1 MTMTMT
7 EPASVGTADRKSPVL
22 VVEGLSKRYGA
33 IKALS
38 DVSFDLYPG
47 EVVGVL
53 GDNGAGKSTLVNIL
67 AGAIPATHGRI
78 VFEGT
83 QADIQSPRDAHLL
96 GIEAVYQD
104 LALAKDLSVWQNI
117 FLGNEQMSTGWR
129 QRIGWLDKKAMAA
142 ASTTA
147 VVSTGIKLAS
157 VQALCGRLSG
167 GQRQTTAITAAFTW
181 AKRVLLLDEPTSA
194 LGPRERQQVNALI
207 RAAAERDL
215 AVLLVSQDLTQVEEV
230 CDRSIVLRMG
240 RVVADVARGSEPTTA
255 LIGYIT
261 GATVQASNSPG
272 HAHNGPSTAS
282 LTSEAAGESVGK
294 IEPSHQANVPSAV
307 AASAERGQVTAGGTA
322 HRTSPLTGID
332 RQPLLAVEGVTKH
345 YGAVKAL
352 SNVSLQLYEGE
363 ILGLVGHNGAGKST
377 LVGILSGT
385 TKPTEGRITLEGKEL
400 VLKSPIDAHLAGIET
415 VYQDLALATELNG
428 WQNVFLGQEK
438 TRKGVLGRVGWL
450 DRKAM
455 VESTAEGVA
464 RTGIGVNSLLARCAE
479 LSGGQCQTLAV
490 VRAMMWGQR
499 VVLFD
504 EPTSALGIED
514 QEHVSTLM
522 RSLADRGMAVLLIS
536 HNLPRVH
543 EVCDRLVVLRMG
555 RVVAETRPSECT
567 LEKLIDHITGAE
579 DE

>member
-1 MTMTMT
+1 MTMT
-7 EPASVGTADRKSPVL
+7 ETATVETADRKTPVL
-22 VVEGLSKRYGA
+22 VVDGLSKQYGVV
-33 IKALS
+33 KALS
-38 DVSFDLYPG
+38 DVSLELYPG
-47 EVVGVL
+47 EVLGVL

-67 AGAIPATHGRI
+67 SGAIPATHGRI

-83 QADIQSPRDAHLL
+83 QVVIRSPRDAHLL
-96 GIEAVYQD
+96 GIETVYQD

-117 FLGNEQMSTGWR
+117 FLGNERLGTGWR
-129 QRIGWLDKKAMAA
+129 KGIGWLDKKAMAA

-157 VQALCGRLSG
+157 VEALCGRLSG

-207 RAAAERDL
+207 RAAAERGL
-215 AVLLVSQDLTQVEEV
+215 AVLLVSQDLKQVGEV
-230 CDRSIVLRMG
+230 CDRSIVLRLG
-240 RVVADVARGSEPTTA
+240 HLVADVARGSEPITA
-255 LIGYIT
+255 LVGYIT
-261 GATVQASNSPG
+261 GVIVQETNGSARP
-272 HAHNGPSTAS
+272 HNDPRTAS
-282 LTSEAAGESVGK
+282 VTSEAAGDGVGK
-294 IEPSHQANVPSAV
+294 IEPPQEANVRPTV
-307 AASAERGQVTAGGTA
+307 AGSAELGQVTAGAAAGQ
-322 HRTSPLTGID
+322 TSSSTGID
-332 RQPLLAVEGVTKH
+332 RQAVLAVEGVSKH

-352 SNVSLQLYEGE
+352 SNVSLQLYAGE

-400 VLKSPIDAHLAGIET
+400 VLKSPIDARAAGIET

-438 TRKGVLGRVGWL
+438 TRQGVLGKMGWL

-455 VESTAEGVA
+455 VEATADGVA
-464 RTGIGVNSLLARCAE
+464 RTGIGVNSLVARCAE

-490 VRAMMWGQR
+490 VRAMMWGQK

-522 RSLADRGMAVLLIS
+522 RSLAERGMAVLLIS

-543 EVCDRLVVLRMG
+543 EGCDRLVVLRMG
-555 RVVAETRPSECT
+555 RVVAQTRPSECT
-567 LEKLIDHITGAE
+567 LDKLIDHITGAE